1 MSGFNIGVYPADL
14 IDVLS
19 FNAVLLARFKK
30 GTNLDTLLL
39 NY

>member
-14 IDVLS
+14 IAALS
-19 FNAVLLARFKK
+19 FNAVPLARFKK

-39 NY
+39 NH